1 MNSQK
6 DIPCQKNNRNN
17 QHSIRS
23 NNQAESNWG
32 LRRSFS
38 INHYFATVA
47 PGLEPIA
54 AQELERL
61 GAHEVRPEFTGVNF
75 VGDKAMLYLVNLWAR
90 TIFRVLV
97 PIREFSCPNSDM
109 LYREVQKISWDDYLQ
124 PHNTLAVNSTGGNQ
138 KLNHT
143 HFTALQVK
151 NAIVDQQRLKS
162 GQRSSVDVKN
172 PDVLIN
178 VHIHQDRCIL
188 SLDSSGTSLHRRGY
202 RPAVG
207 RAPLKE
213 TLAAALLD
221 MAEWDSSLPFLDP
234 LCGSGTL
241 PLEAGLKSLKIAPGL
256 FRQRFGFFSW
266 PDFDEH
272 LWQELL
278 NQAQTSQI
286 PSLKAPISGSD
297 RDPNVLTQARTNA
310 QLCGIEDQIKFT
322 QTELS
327 QLEAPADCG
336 VLICNPPYGER
347 LGDPKELGTLYKTLG
362 DIFKQRFKGW
372 TAFIL
377 TGNKE
382 LAKRVGLR
390 PSRRLPVYNGSLA
403 CTLLKYE
410 LY

>member
-1 MNSQK
+1 M
-6 DIPCQKNNRNN
+6 
-17 QHSIRS
+17 
-23 NNQAESNWG
+23 
-32 LRRSFS
+32 
-38 INHYFATVA
+38 NHYFATVA
-47 PGLEPIA
+47 RGIEPIA
-54 AQELERL
+54 AAELERL
-61 GAHEVRPEFTGVNF
+61 GAQKVRPDFTGVHF
-75 VGDKAMLYLVNLWAR
+75 IGDKAMLYRVNLWAR

-97 PIREFSCPNSDM
+97 PIREFPCPNPDV
-109 LYREVQKISWDDYLQ
+109 LYREIQKISWDDYLQ
-124 PHNTLAVNSTGGNQ
+124 PHHTLAVDSTGGSQ

-162 GQRSSVDVKN
+162 GQRSSVDANN

-178 VHIHQDRCIL
+178 VHIYQDRCIL

-202 RPAVG
+202 RQAMG
-207 RAPLKE
+207 IAPLKE

-221 MAEWDSSLPFLDP
+221 MADWDSSLAFLDP

-241 PLEAGLKSLKIAPGL
+241 PLEAGLKALNIAPGL
-256 FRQRFGFFSW
+256 FREKFGFESW
-266 PDFDEH
+266 PDFDED

-278 NQAQTSQI
+278 TEANNNRI
-286 PSLKAPISGSD
+286 PDLKAPISGSD
-297 RDPNVLTQARTNA
+297 RDPNVVSQAHSNA
-310 QLCGIEDQIKFT
+310 ERCGIQHQVTFNR
-322 QTELS
+322 TELS
-327 QLEAPADCG
+327 QIEAVADCG

-347 LGDPKELGTLYKTLG
+347 LGDPQELGELYKTLG

-382 LAKRVGLR
+382 LAKRVGLKA
-390 PSRRLPVYNGSLA
+390 SRRIPVYNGSLA

>member
-1 MNSQK
+1 MN
-6 DIPCQKNNRNN
+6 
-17 QHSIRS
+17 
-23 NNQAESNWG
+23 
-32 LRRSFS
+32 FS
-38 INHYFATVA
+38 YFATVA
-47 PGLEPIA
+47 RGLEPIA

-61 GAHEVRPEFTGVNF
+61 GAQSVRPDFTGVHF
-75 VGDKAMLYLVNLWAR
+75 VGDKAMLYRVNLCAR

-97 PIREFSCPNSDM
+97 AIREFYCPNADI
-109 LYREVQKISWDDYLQ
+109 LYREVQKISWDDYLK
-124 PHNTLAVNSTGGNQ
+124 PHNTLAVNCTGGNQ

-162 GQRSSVDVKN
+162 GNRSSVDAQN

-202 RPAVG
+202 RTAMG
-207 RAPLKE
+207 TAPLKE

-221 MAEWDSSLPFLDP
+221 MAQWDSSLPFLDP

-241 PLEAGLKSLKIAPGL
+241 PIEAGLKALNIAPGL
-256 FRQRFGFFSW
+256 FRKKFAFESF
-266 PDFDEH
+266 PDFDPE
-272 LWQELL
+272 LWHELL
-278 NQAQTSQI
+278 TEAQNSKI
-286 PSLKAPISGSD
+286 SELKAPIFGSD
-297 RDPNVLTQARTNA
+297 RNPAVLAQARSNA
-310 QLCGIEDQIKFT
+310 ERCGIKHQIKFT
-322 QTELS
+322 QTDLS
-327 QLEAPADCG
+327 QLKAPADCG

-347 LGDPKELGTLYKTLG
+347 LGDLQELGALYKTLG

-382 LAKRVGLR
+382 LAKKVGLKASCR
-390 PSRRLPVYNGSLA
+390 IPIYNGSLA